1 VLRYARIRRKGQL
14 LLLAGILAL
23 AGPALA
29 APWTLRLAPAVTVPA
44 GPVRLADVARD
55 PPPPEAADLLV
66 CEGGRPGS
74 VAVVDRRLVLRRL
87 AAAHLAAG
95 VRLAGPAECRV
106 SFQGKP
112 VSAEA
117 LRAWL
122 LEALTPWIPAA
133 EPSAPPAWLELDV
146 APPRAPVGDGAR
158 FELVEP
164 RPLKAGRNLVA
175 LRIKEGGGALK
186 LTAMVRCHL
195 FGEVARARQPL
206 PAGTELSP
214 EQFAWEW
221 QDLATAEHGLAVG
234 RPALTG
240 RSARR
245 DVAAGASLREA
256 DLRET
261 PLIRQGQPLELQLQ
275 RGLVSVTVPAT
286 ARQEGRLGQVI
297 TVRNDIN
304 GRLIPARVVGPDRVA
319 WGR

>member
-1 VLRYARIRRKGQL
+1 VLRAIRSPRQARL
-14 LLLAGILAL
+14 LLLAGILVL

-29 APWTLRLAPAVTVPA
+29 RPWTLRLAPAVTLSA
-44 GPVRLADVARD
+44 GPVRLADVVQD

-74 VAVVDRRLVLRRL
+74 VAVVDRRLVLRHL

-95 VRLAGPAECRV
+95 VRCAGPQECRI
-106 SFQGKP
+106 SFQGAP

-117 LRAWL
+117 LRTWL
-122 LEALTPWIPAA
+122 LEALASWMPAA
-133 EPSAPPAWLELDV
+133 EPAAPPAWLELDV
-146 APPRAPVGDGAR
+146 APPRAPVGKGAR

-175 LRIKEGGGALK
+175 LRIREGGGALK

-206 PAGTELSP
+206 PAGTELTP
-214 EQFAWEW
+214 VQFGWEW
-221 QDLATAEHGLAVG
+221 QDLAAAEHGLVVG

-240 RSARR
+240 CSARR
-245 DVAAGASLREA
+245 DVAAGAYLREA
-256 DLRET
+256 DLKET
-261 PLIRQGQPLELQLQ
+261 PLIRQGQPLELQLE